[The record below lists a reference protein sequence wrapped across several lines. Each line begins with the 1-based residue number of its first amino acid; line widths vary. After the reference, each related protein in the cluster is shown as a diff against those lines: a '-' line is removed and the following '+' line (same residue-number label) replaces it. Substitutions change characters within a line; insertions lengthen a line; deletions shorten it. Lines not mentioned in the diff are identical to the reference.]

1 MRAIVLRGNGF
12 LPLLRHLERAR
23 QRWKKLESK
32 KIEYGFFDDPHYS
45 GLNVATLAFYLD
57 SGTTKILPFNFMLR
71 SALSNARGMRKNLAR
86 LNKAIMQGDKDYQKV
101 VKDIAQQATEFLQ
114 QHMRHGG
121 YTVRSEA
128 WAKEKGFND
137 ALYHYGDLIEA
148 ASYKVV
154 SK

>member
-12 LPLLRHLERAR
+12 LPLLRHLERAYNK
-23 QRWKKLESK
+23 WKKLESK
-32 KIEYGFFDDPHYS
+32 KIEYGFFNDSHYS

-86 LNKAIMQGDKDYQKV
+86 LNKEIMQGKANY
-101 VKDIAQQATEFLQ
+101 KDIVEDIAKQATEYLQ

>member
-12 LPLLRHLERAR
+12 LPLLRYLERAYSK
-23 QRWKKLESK
+23 WKRLESK
-32 KIEYGFFDDPHYS
+32 KIEYGFFNDSHYS

-86 LNKAIMQGDKDYQKV
+86 LNRAIMQGDKDYQKV

-128 WAKEKGFND
+128 WAKEKGFSD

>member
-1 MRAIVLRGNGF
+1 MRTIVLRGNGF
-12 LPLLRHLERAR
+12 LPLLRHLERAYSK
-23 QRWKKLESK
+23 WKKLESK
-32 KIEYGFFDDPHYS
+32 TIEYGFFDDSHYS

-57 SGTTKILPFNFMLR
+57 SGTTKILPFNFMLKA
-71 SALSNARGMRKNLAR
+71 ALSNERSMTKNLAK
-86 LNKAIMQGDKDYQKV
+86 LNKAIMTGKTDYDKV
-101 VKDIAQQATEFLQ
+101 LEDIAKQATEYLQ

-128 WAKEKGFND
+128 WAKEKGFSD

-154 SK
+154 SS